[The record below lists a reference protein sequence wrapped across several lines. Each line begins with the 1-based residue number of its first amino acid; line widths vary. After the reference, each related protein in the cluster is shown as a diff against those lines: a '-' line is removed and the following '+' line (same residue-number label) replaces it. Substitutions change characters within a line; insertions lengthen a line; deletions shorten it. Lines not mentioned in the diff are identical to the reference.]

1 MFQRVEHDRLE
12 QMPIFKLVISV
23 SYVSAIYEIMPVNA
37 AGDAECRDWF
47 SQVPQEYIQAI
58 ALLEA
63 IAPVNKLGSR
73 DFTLWALY

>member
-37 AGDAECRDWF
+37 AGDAECRD
-47 SQVPQEYIQAI
+47 
-58 ALLEA
+58 
-63 IAPVNKLGSR
+63 
-73 DFTLWALY
+73 